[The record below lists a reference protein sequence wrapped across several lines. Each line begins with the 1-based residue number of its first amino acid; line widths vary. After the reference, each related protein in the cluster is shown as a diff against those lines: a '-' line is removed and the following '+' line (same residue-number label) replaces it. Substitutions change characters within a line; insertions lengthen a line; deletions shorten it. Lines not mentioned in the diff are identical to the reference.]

1 MNFKFS
7 SFRVLVLSMPIFFVI
22 LTSTVTAQTK
32 LTILYKRGNVKTSLT
47 DYLKP
52 NNTIKWSGNYS
63 IEEFTISDSITFLET
78 VESFDEKDEFSL
90 KTLMRGRKNKIRGK
104 AFVPN
109 ASYCN
114 YASGINLEQ
123 IEWKDEN
130 YLIKDAIV
138 NKQIEWVLS
147 EETRTI
153 FGYPC
158 KQAYI
163 KNGEDIERI
172 VWYTENFKCS
182 YSASGDT
189 TVPGT
194 ILETYYPKTGKLV
207 TAIDLQI
214 EVNAIMVPKVG
225 ILVTRDAFN
234 KISKNKKA

>member
-1 MNFKFS
+1 MNSKTSNSRVSLFLMIACFTLAS
-7 SFRVLVLSMPIFFVI
+7 SVI
-22 LTSTVTAQTK
+22 AQTK
-32 LTILYKRGNVKTSLT
+32 LTIFYKRGNAKTSLSE
-47 DYLKP
+47 YLKQASP
-52 NNTIKWSGNYS
+52 IKWSGNYS
-63 IEEFTISDSITFLET
+63 IEEFTISDSISFFET

-90 KTLMRGRKNKIRGK
+90 KTLMRGRKNKVRGK
-104 AFVPN
+104 AFTPN
-109 ASYCN
+109 SSYCN
-114 YASGINLEQ
+114 YVTGISLKQ

-130 YLIKDAIV
+130 YLVKDVIA
-138 NKQIEWVLS
+138 NKQEDWVLS

-163 KNGEDIERI
+163 RNGEEIERV
-172 VWYTENFKCS
+172 VWYTENFKCN

-214 EVNAIMVPKVG
+214 EVNPIMVPKVG
-225 ILVTRDAFN
+225 ILVTKDAFD
-234 KISKNKKA
+234 KIKKNKKS

>member
-1 MNFKFS
+1 MNFKS
-7 SFRVLVLSMPIFFVI
+7 LKPITSVFCVVFFLAFTI
-22 LTSTVTAQTK
+22 NVTAQTK
-32 LTILYKRGNVKTSLT
+32 LTILYKQGNIKTSLSE
-47 DYLKP
+47 YLKP

-63 IEEFTISDSITFLET
+63 IAEFTISDSITFFETLET
-78 VESFDEKDEFSL
+78 YDEKDEFSM
-90 KTLMRGRKNKIRGK
+90 KTLLRGRKNKVRGK
-104 AFVPN
+104 AFSPN

-114 YASGINLEQ
+114 YIKGISLNQ

-130 YLIKDAIV
+130 YLVKDVIS
-138 NKQIEWVLS
+138 NKQEDWVLS
-147 EETRTI
+147 EEIRTI

-163 KNGEDIERI
+163 RNGEEIERV
-172 VWYTENFKCS
+172 VWYTENFKCN

-189 TVPGT
+189 TIPGT

-225 ILVTRDAFN
+225 ILVTRDAFD
-234 KISKNKKA
+234 KIKKNKKS

>member
-1 MNFKFS
+1 MNFRTLKPLTRVFS
-7 SFRVLVLSMPIFFVI
+7 VVFFLA
-22 LTSTVTAQTK
+22 LTINATAQTK
-32 LTILYKRGNVKTSLT
+32 LTILYKRGNVKTSLSE
-47 DYLKP
+47 YLKQGSP
-52 NNTIKWSGNYS
+52 IKWSGNYS
-63 IEEFTISDSITFLET
+63 IEEFTISDSISFLET

-90 KTLMRGRKNKIRGK
+90 KTLMRGRKNKVRGK

-114 YASGINLEQ
+114 YVKGISLEQ

-130 YLIKDAIV
+130 YLVKDVIS
-138 NKQIEWVLS
+138 NKQEDWVLS
-147 EETRTI
+147 EETRAI

-163 KNGEDIERI
+163 KNGEEIERV
-172 VWYTENFKCS
+172 VWYTENFKCN

-225 ILVTRDAFN
+225 ILVTRDAFD
-234 KISKNKKA
+234 KIKKNKKS